1 MTSTLGAERAKV
13 WDPLV
18 RLGHWALVIGF
29 AIAYFSSE
37 EEHDP
42 DALHVWAGYTV
53 GSIVVARVL
62 WGFIGTEH
70 ARFSLQRRLSE
81 IEFPVK
87 MRGSCGWTERPRA
100 PLL

>member
-1 MTSTLGAERAKV
+1 MVAIAKTSWIRV

-18 RLGHWALVIGF
+18 RFGHWALVIGF

-42 DALHVWAGYTV
+42 DAFHVWAGYTV

-70 ARFSLQRRLSE
+70 ARFSNFVPSPISALRSTR
-81 IEFPVK
+81 
-87 MRGSCGWTERPRA
+87 
-100 PLL
+100 